1 MTQTASTQTM
11 FNTGMLKAGAAI
23 TGSGLLIATV
33 GMGLTSLAVIRGA
46 MAWSRAREVSPAAMA
61 AARLDRARHASVAG
75 MHAWR
80 EHAAANSAR

>member
-1 MTQTASTQTM
+1 MTQSPSAQTT

-23 TGSGLLIATV
+23 TGSGLMIATV

-46 MAWSRAREVSPAAMA
+46 MASSRAREVSRAALA
-61 AARLDRARHASVAG
+61 AARLDRARHAWMAG

-80 EHAAANSAR
+80 EHAAANSSR